1 MNNFFTS
8 WFEMIVEILKTI
20 PKILFYIFSYPVPL
34 WFSTVLLCL
43 LFYSVYRYQE
53 LKKELGAELDV
64 S

>member
-1 MNNFFTS
+1 MNNFFTR
-8 WFEMIVEILKTI
+8 WVEMIVEILKTI
-20 PKILFYIFSYPVPL
+20 PKILSYIFTYPVPL

-53 LKKELGAELDV
+53 LKKELGDESDI